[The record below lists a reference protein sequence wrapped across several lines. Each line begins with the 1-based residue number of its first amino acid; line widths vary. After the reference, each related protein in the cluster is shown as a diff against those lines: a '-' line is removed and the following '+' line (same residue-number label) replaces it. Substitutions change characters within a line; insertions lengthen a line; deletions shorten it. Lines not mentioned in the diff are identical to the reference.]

1 MTKKRTITR
10 CDRVAILPINGK
22 EYITQA
28 PMTIEWI
35 ENKTGE
41 VFRMVIEKGYKTD
54 GARIPRILWPLM
66 HPLGKAFWAAL
77 PHDKLYER
85 NCMDCIEKATM
96 TDAGLVWAYV
106 NPFNFPLENPRKF
119 ADSLF
124 KDVQEYTQASGFG
137 RWTSYL
143 AVRWFGGGA
152 Y

>member
-1 MTKKRTITR
+1 MTKQRTITR

-41 VFRMVIEKGYKTD
+41 VFRIVIEEGYKTD
-54 GARIPRILWPLM
+54 GASIPRILWPLM

-85 NCMDCIEKATM
+85 NCINCVEKATL
-96 TDAGLVWAYV
+96 TDAGLVWKYI
-106 NPFNFPLENPRKF
+106 NPFDFPLENPRKF
-119 ADSLF
+119 ADGLF
-124 KDVQEYTQASGFG
+124 RDVQGFTQAG
-137 RWTSYL
+137 
-143 AVRWFGGGA
+143 WFGKFSSYWSVRIFGGKA

>member
-54 GARIPRILWPLM
+54 GASIPRILWPLM

-96 TDAGLVWAYV
+96 TDAGLVWVYV

-124 KDVQEYTQASGFG
+124 KDVQEYTQAGKVP
-137 RWTSYL
+137 RWTTYL
-143 AVRWFGGGA
+143 SVRLFGGGA